1 MQFKAGN
8 TTALD
13 ASSLMM
19 MSLLYAGHVM
29 LVCNT
34 ALPTVTNSAYV
45 FQGYREGTRKS

>member
-19 MSLLYAGHVM
+19 MSLLCAGHVM

-34 ALPTVTNSAYV
+34 DLPTVTNPAYV
-45 FQGYREGTRKS
+45 FRGYRGGTRKS